1 MNLAIQNHPFLINLH
16 LFAGTGNAPN
26 LTKISVSRKELFTV
40 LKGVN
45 FYKQSSS
52 QCNEHLVSYIK
63 DKSNIDKLS
72 KISEK
77 RLKEVVKVFV
87 SKLLTKWKQSH
98 QVEERFMKNNTFWI
112 EGEVNFSYLQ
122 HTVCTPK
129 TSSQGRPK
137 KLFGEKCKRSQQRD
151 IRPIVLE
158 LCSEKLGYAIQSSL
172 IKSGKRTAA
181 KVVDLA
187 ISSTPKRLKKMKQVH
202 DSSLTFTMELY
213 TPEEALGIM
222 VDLGL
227 TKDDYITLQRGA
239 KRKGANIYPSYP
251 SIAEVKKKCY
261 PPGMFITE
269 SEATIPLQNLLDLTI
284 SRLAQIQSEVLLQNV
299 PDEVINI
306 NVFYKWGLDGSGG
319 HSIYKQNFANHP
331 EYGDAN
337 IILCTIAPLEVS
349 IQSRDRKQIFWKNPS
364 PSSTRYCRVISFKLK
379 RETKENMKEE
389 YLEIENQANN
399 LRHTNILIGNKE
411 LAFKHIL
418 VCTMMD
424 GKTCNVLTN
433 TASSQA
439 CNVCKA
445 TPKDFNNIEKMVSR
459 ACDTTTF
466 KFGISVLHAYLRCYE
481 YLLHISYKMDNKE
494 WQARSQEAKESV
506 KNRKK
511 AIASQFYTEMGLV
524 VDQPKQGGGNSND
537 GNTARK
543 FFDNPNLV
551 SEITGIN
558 KDLISR
564 FANILSTISSGH
576 YINENKFKMYCLE
589 TAQMCIQLYGWYK
602 MSATVHKLLLHG
614 SDIIQSFPLPI
625 GQLSEDVLE
634 ASHKSYKNLR
644 LFHARKTSR
653 INTNTDIIN
662 WLLVSSDPVITS
674 CRKDVQKKRKPFS
687 AEVIEMLKEPEFLG
701 QVSMEQAD
709 DSDSDIQE
717 EENT

>member
-1 MNLAIQNHPFLINLH
+1 
-16 LFAGTGNAPN
+16 
-26 LTKISVSRKELFTV
+26 
-40 LKGVN
+40 
-45 FYKQSSS
+45 
-52 QCNEHLVSYIK
+52 
-63 DKSNIDKLS
+63 
-72 KISEK
+72 
-77 RLKEVVKVFV
+77 
-87 SKLLTKWKQSH
+87 
-98 QVEERFMKNNTFWI
+98 
-112 EGEVNFSYLQ
+112 
-122 HTVCTPK
+122 
-129 TSSQGRPK
+129 
-137 KLFGEKCKRSQQRD
+137 
-151 IRPIVLE
+151 
-158 LCSEKLGYAIQSSL
+158 
-172 IKSGKRTAA
+172 
-181 KVVDLA
+181 
-187 ISSTPKRLKKMKQVH
+187 
-202 DSSLTFTMELY
+202 
-213 TPEEALGIM
+213 
-222 VDLGL
+222 
-227 TKDDYITLQRGA
+227 
-239 KRKGANIYPSYP
+239 
-251 SIAEVKKKCY
+251 
-261 PPGMFITE
+261 MFITE
-269 SEATIPLQNLLDLTI
+269 TEATIPLQNLLDLTI
-284 SRLAQIQSEVLLQNV
+284 SRLAHIQSEVLLQNV

-319 HSIYKQNFANHP
+319 HSIYKQNFANHS

-337 IILCTIAPLEVS
+337 IILCTIVPLEIS
-349 IQSRDRKQIFWKNPS
+349 IQSRSGKQIFWKNRS
-364 PSSTRYCRVISFKLK
+364 PSSTRYCRVVSFKLK
-379 RETKENMKEE
+379 KETKETMKEE

-399 LRHTNILIGNKE
+399 LRPTNIFIGNKE

-424 GKTCNVLTN
+424 GKTCNVLTD

-445 TPKDFNNIEKMVSR
+445 TPKDINNIEKMVNI
-459 ACDTTTF
+459 ACDSSTY

-511 AIASQFYTEMGLV
+511 AITSQFYSEMGLV
-524 VDQPKQGGGNSND
+524 VDHPKQGGGNSND

-543 FFDNPNLV
+543 FFDNPVLV
-551 SEITGIN
+551 SEITGVD

-564 FANILSTISSGH
+564 FANILSAISSGH
-576 YINENKFKMYCLE
+576 YINENKFKIYCLE

-614 SDIIQSFPLPI
+614 SDIIRSFPLPI

-687 AEVIEMLKEPEFLG
+687 AVVIGMLKEPEFLG
-701 QVSMEQAD
+701 QMYVEQAD